1 MAWSGGRFVSCLSLA
16 KCSVSK
22 GHRVTLATTS
32 QTSRW
37 TRSQSNVGGVD
48 IIEYP
53 ALFPGRV
60 RSGWDP
66 VDTLAR
72 TISVIRREFG
82 HLDIV
87 HAFDSRP
94 TVILPALLLAKTA
107 STPLIMDWADWW
119 GRGGTIEARDTTRF
133 TRVAVRRVETW
144 FEESFRH
151 RAARTTV
158 ISTGLANRAR

>member
-1 MAWSGGRFVSCLSLA
+1 MAWSGGTFVRCLSLA
-16 KCSVSK
+16 KSLVSK

-87 HAFDSRP
+87 HASDSLP
-94 TVILPALLLAKTA
+94 TMLPP
-107 STPLIMDWADWW
+107 S
-119 GRGGTIEARDTTRF
+119 F
-133 TRVAVRRVETW
+133 VR
-144 FEESFRH
+144 
-151 RAARTTV
+151 A
-158 ISTGLANRAR
+158 